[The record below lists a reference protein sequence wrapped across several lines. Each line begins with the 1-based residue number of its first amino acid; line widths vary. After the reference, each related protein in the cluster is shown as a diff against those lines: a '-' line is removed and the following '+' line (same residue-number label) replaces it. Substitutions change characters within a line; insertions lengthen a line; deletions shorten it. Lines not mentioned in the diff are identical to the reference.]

1 MFLFEEIRGP
11 TCVPVGD
18 IYCHQIF
25 LEVQVVITR
34 ILRVQLRKSNI
45 IILKFSHQNQIYEK
59 YERWSWRRYLQ
70 KTHKESGRGR
80 YFYLREIFSGRELS
94 NEPWRAFHW
103 DTPRETLR
111 KEPDRFGRDSGGPVE
126 PLEPGHD
133 LILRELGSLL
143 AEEHVVRP
151 EIAAS
156 VHVLG
161 RQSVHGVVHHI
172 QDERLLT

>member
-1 MFLFEEIRGP
+1 M
-11 TCVPVGD
+11 
-18 IYCHQIF
+18 
-25 LEVQVVITR
+25 
-34 ILRVQLRKSNI
+34 
-45 IILKFSHQNQIYEK
+45 
-59 YERWSWRRYLQ
+59 
-70 KTHKESGRGR
+70 
-80 YFYLREIFSGRELS
+80 
-94 NEPWRAFHW
+94 
-103 DTPRETLR
+103 
-111 KEPDRFGRDSGGPVE
+111 E